1 MNTLKAY
8 GSVAEHQ
15 REHGPLYACKQRLWS
30 EVIYAYCSFP
40 VTKCIWLALSY
51 PHLSSPLSLSLL
63 IFVEAEGDVSLS
75 CEG

>member
-51 PHLSSPLSLSLL
+51 PHLSSPLSLSLDL
-63 IFVEAEGDVSLS
+63 CGS
-75 CEG
+75 

>member
-1 MNTLKAY
+1 MNTLKAC

-40 VTKCIWLALSY
+40 GMLGVTKCTWLALSY
-51 PHLSSPLSLSLL
+51 PHLSFSLSLSLDL
-63 IFVEAEGDVSLS
+63 CGS
-75 CEG
+75 

>member
-1 MNTLKAY
+1 MEVLLSIKGNMDHY
-8 GSVAEHQ
+8 
-15 REHGPLYACKQRLWS
+15 YACKQRLWS

-40 VTKCIWLALSY
+40 GMLGVTTCTWLALSY